1 MGMSKKAIHHIVQYN
16 KMEKSKVI
24 LSAPEENIRSPT
36 QKISYVKY
44 KTDKGEFQMDIQTP
58 TMLLD
63 NFGIPDANQSF
74 FKDDNARAFLK
85 LPLECTNFL
94 EGESE
99 DERTTRQNQLKELRN
114 TCEELDKMLEDNEK
128 KRYRPDYIKVK
139 IPLEYGSNKV
149 LTDLYRRNKV
159 DTEDY
164 KTDGKYTK
172 INVETLDELKSNIL
186 YMRKYR
192 YVFHVS
198 KFWAHKQPVNGS
210 DTKKYGLTLKLSR
223 VEILEK
229 PNIEDTQEINNSNPF
244 LDSDDEDNVVIQKK
258 MESLNVF
265 KEEEEE
271 EEDERTTRQNQLK
284 EL

>member
-1 MGMSKKAIHHIVQYN
+1 
-16 KMEKSKVI
+16 
-24 LSAPEENIRSPT
+24 
-36 QKISYVKY
+36 
-44 KTDKGEFQMDIQTP
+44 MDIQTP

-114 TCEELDKMLEDNEK
+114 TCEELDKMLEDNKEKYFGEKSKKKYAVQPIVRKSNNDEGNDSDEDNNEK

>member
-114 TCEELDKMLEDNEK
+114 TCEELDKMLEDNKEKYFGEKSKKKYAVQPIVRKSNNDEGNDSDEDNNEK

-223 VEILEK
+223 VEILK
-229 PNIEDTQEINNSNPF
+229 
-244 LDSDDEDNVVIQKK
+244 
-258 MESLNVF
+258 
-265 KEEEEE
+265 
-271 EEDERTTRQNQLK
+271 NQILK
-284 EL
+284 IHRKLIIRIHF